1 MLEMSTSPRMALITR
16 RRSNQSP
23 PQSASQYH
31 GRLLG
36 AGPKDS
42 NFEQVP
48 SSCTYDEQTM
58 ASSHR
63 SFRTSLFTG
72 VGADSHH
79 NFTDSRL
86 EPSHSFGMQPLFSPQ
101 GERTGTKSPV
111 LCKPVHNRSAE
122 GSPNSRL
129 TPTSA
134 EAEQE
139 DQADEEVEEEE
150 QETMLIAESEES
162 VGACQ
167 RPMTTAERRAEKRKA
182 RRFRS
187 VL

>member
-1 MLEMSTSPRMALITR
+1 
-16 RRSNQSP
+16 
-23 PQSASQYH
+23 
-31 GRLLG
+31 
-36 AGPKDS
+36 
-42 NFEQVP
+42 
-48 SSCTYDEQTM
+48 M

-63 SFRTSLFTG
+63 HLRTRLFIG
-72 VGADSHH
+72 VAGDSQH
-79 NFTDSRL
+79 NSTDSRL
-86 EPSHSFGMQPLFSPQ
+86 ESSSSFGMQPISSPQ
-101 GERTGTKSPV
+101 GGRTGTQSHV

-122 GSPNSRL
+122 VSPKSRL

-139 DQADEEVEEEE
+139 DQAEEEVEEEE
-150 QETMLIAESEES
+150 QETMLTAESEES

>member
-1 MLEMSTSPRMALITR
+1 M
-16 RRSNQSP
+16 
-23 PQSASQYH
+23 
-31 GRLLG
+31 G
-36 AGPKDS
+36 ADPKDS
-42 NFEQVP
+42 KLEQVP
-48 SSCTYDEQTM
+48 SSCTDDEQTM

-63 SFRTSLFTG
+63 HFRTSLFIG
-72 VGADSHH
+72 VAGDSHH
-79 NFTDSRL
+79 NSTDSRL
-86 EPSHSFGMQPLFSPQ
+86 EPSPSFGMQPLFSPQ

-122 GSPNSRL
+122 VSPNSRL

-134 EAEQE
+134 EAEHE

-150 QETMLIAESEES
+150 QETMLTAESEES